1 MKVVV
6 IGAGQAGLSVAY
18 YLRRFELVAD
28 EDFVMLDR
36 APGPGGAWQHR
47 WSSLR
52 LGTAHRV
59 NDLPGMAEL
68 GVSFDTAD
76 RSLPAKE
83 VVAEYYGRFE
93 QHFDLRVRRP
103 MSVRVVENAG
113 IDLVVRYEDLAPQ
126 PALVEEQKAR
136 GLFRRRR
143 TFEEPPAP
151 SAPQHEIATQFLV
164 NATGTWGSPFVPYY
178 PGMADFAGRHVHTSD
193 YVSAEDFR
201 DQHVVVVGGGTS
213 AIGFMLELE
222 DVAAGLTWVSRRPID
237 WLDRQ
242 ELDLEGASAAVAVQD
257 EAARSGRALPSIV
270 SGTGV
275 PRNRRIAAGIERGL
289 LVARPMFDRIEADR
303 VVWDGDEGGMA
314 RADVI
319 IWATGFRPELRHLAP
334 LKLRE
339 KSGGVTVGQGAAW
352 SDPRVFLAGYGPQAS
367 TIGANRAGRMIARQ
381 IMAML

>member
-1 MKVVV
+1 VKVVV

-68 GVSFDTAD
+68 GLSFDTAD
-76 RSLPAKE
+76 RSLPAKD
-83 VVAEYYGRFE
+83 VVADYYGRFE
-93 QHFDLRVRRP
+93 EHFDLRVRRP
-103 MSVRVVENAG
+103 MNVRTVRNEGV
-113 IDLVVRYEDLAPQ
+113 DLV
-126 PALVEEQKAR
+126 EQKAR

-143 TFEEPPAP
+143 SFEEPAAP
-151 SAPQHEIATQFLV
+151 SAPQHEIAAQFLV

-178 PGMADFAGRHVHTSD
+178 PGMADFTGRHVHTSD
-193 YVSAEDFR
+193 YTEVEDFR
-201 DQHVVVVGGGTS
+201 DKHVVVVGGGTS

-222 DVAAGLTWVSRRPID
+222 QVAAGLTWVSRRPID
-237 WLDRQ
+237 WLARQ
-242 ELDLEGASAAVAVQD
+242 DLALAGASAAVALQD

-275 PRNRRIAAGIERGL
+275 PKSRRIAAGIERGL

-303 VVWDGDEGGMA
+303 VVWRGDEGGMA
-314 RADVI
+314 RADAI
-319 IWATGFRPELRHLAP
+319 IWATGFRPELRHLSP

-339 KSGGVTVGQGAAW
+339 KTGGVTVGQGAAW
-352 SDPRVFLAGYGPQAS
+352 SDPRIFLAGYGPQAS

-381 IMAML
+381 IMAVL